1 MSRQHTNRLINEKSP
16 YLLQHSLNPVDWFPW
31 GDEAFEKAKKE
42 NKPIFLSI
50 GYATCHWCHV
60 MERESFENDSVAAYL
75 NEHFVAI
82 KVDREE
88 RPDLDMV
95 YMTAVRTMTG
105 QGGWPLSVFLTP
117 DLEPFYGG
125 TYFPPENR
133 HGLPGF
139 SSLLVQIHNAWQN
152 KKTDLLNYANQLNKA
167 LNEAVTQTSDNSAI
181 SIGILDTAYYNYA
194 SQFDS
199 KFGGFGNAPKFPRP
213 MDVQFLLRYYHGTKD
228 KKTLEMATLTLDKMA
243 AGGMYDHLGGGFHRY
258 STDERWLIPHFEKML
273 YDNALLAIAYTEA
286 YTVTHNPEY
295 KRVVSEILDFVQRE
309 MTDKNGGFYSA
320 QDADSEGEEGKYYV
334 WTNKEIAKVLDKKDY
349 RIWSLR
355 YGVTESGNFEHKT
368 NVFFHKLSKS
378 QVAQRLNIS
387 EPEVVESLL
396 KSKKKLLKIRDQ
408 RIKPIT
414 DDKILTNWNALMI
427 SAFTRAFVVFQE
439 PGYLTSSKNALNF
452 ILDKM
457 SKKEN
462 LLHRYRDGEAKINGF
477 LDDYAFL
484 IQACIDYYE
493 VTFDLFYLKKALFLL
508 ERANGL
514 FLDKNGGG
522 YYFSA
527 KNEQTVLLR
536 MKDSYD
542 GAIPSGNSMMALNL
556 SRLAEYTM
564 EESFQK
570 SADEIFE
577 NNGKNIKNSP
587 LSFSQMLIAIDFS
600 KRPVKEIVL
609 ALPGSR
615 ADGVLFF
622 KELNEGFYPNKV
634 IARLPNN
641 NKQEWNRLIPWT
653 KDRPVLDGKTTVY
666 ICRNFTCLLPT
677 TEVAVFA
684 QQLREETN

>member
-1 MSRQHTNRLINEKSP
+1 MSRQNTNRLINEKSP

-31 GDEAFEKAKKE
+31 GEEAFEKAKKE

-75 NEHFVAI
+75 NEHFVSI

-133 HGLPGF
+133 YGLPGF
-139 SSLLVQIHNAWQN
+139 SSLLVQIQEAWQN
-152 KKTDLLNYANQLNKA
+152 KKSDLLNYANQLNEALSKA
-167 LNEAVTQTSDNSAI
+167 AEKIRDNSPLSA
-181 SIGILDTAYYNYA
+181 GILDTAYYNYA

-213 MDVQFLLRYYHGTKD
+213 MDVQFLLRYHQGAKD
-228 KKTLEMATLTLDKMA
+228 KNALEMATRTLDKMA
-243 AGGMYDHLGGGFHRY
+243 AGGMYDQLGGGFHRY
-258 STDERWLIPHFEKML
+258 STDQRWLIPHFEKML

-286 YTVTHNPEY
+286 YQVTHNPEY
-295 KRVVSEILDFVQRE
+295 ERIVSEILGFVQRE

-334 WTNKEIAKVLDKKDY
+334 WTNKELLKVLENTDY

-355 YGVTESGNFEHKT
+355 YGVTESGNFEHST
-368 NVFFHKLSKS
+368 NVFFHNLSKNEVS
-378 QVAQRLNIS
+378 GQLNIS
-387 EPEVVESLL
+387 EQDVAESLL
-396 KSKKKLLKIRDQ
+396 KSKKKLLKIRDR
-408 RIKPIT
+408 RIRPIT
-414 DDKILTNWNALMI
+414 DDKVLTNWNALMI
-427 SAFTRAFVVFQE
+427 TAFTRAFAVFQE
-439 PGYLTSSKNALNF
+439 PEYLTSAKKALNF
-452 ILDKM
+452 ILEQM
-457 SKKEN
+457 SKN
-462 LLHRYRDGEAKINGF
+462 GHLLHRYRDGEVKIDGF

-484 IQACIDYYE
+484 IQALIDYYE
-493 VTFDLFYLKKALFLL
+493 VTFDLAYLKKAHLFL
-508 ERANGL
+508 EQANDL
-514 FLDKNGGG
+514 FLDKKDGG

-527 KNEQTVLLR
+527 GNKKTVLVR
-536 MKDSYD
+536 MKDSND

-556 SRLAEYTM
+556 SRLSEYTM
-564 EESFQK
+564 ENGLQK
-570 SADEIFE
+570 SADKILE
-577 NNGKNIKNSP
+577 NHSEDLKRSP
-587 LSFSQMLIAIDFS
+587 LSFAQMLLAIDFR

-609 ALPGSR
+609 VLPDNR
-615 ADGVLFF
+615 EDGVLFF
-622 KELNEGFYPNKV
+622 KALSEGFYPNKV
-634 IARLPNN
+634 IARLPGYD
-641 NKQEWNRLIPWT
+641 KQEWNRLIPWT

-666 ICRNFTCLLPT
+666 VCRNFTCLLPT
-677 TEVAVFA
+677 TDVDVFV
-684 QQLREETN
+684 QQLRE